1 MQICQHVQR
10 GKRIYLFE
18 ETTDTYIKLIGEFYF
33 IDYKESQGL
42 DFNNQN
48 RLIYQFILGLKQ
60 QKEVLLTSLKEP
72 AAVEARYKQPNTTER
87 KGLVTSRVG
96 QGSYRR
102 ELLNKFQNK
111 CAVTGA
117 ELKEILIASH
127 IVPWKDSSDEER
139 RDVNNGILLSPTYDA
154 LFDKHLI
161 SFDDSGSIIIS
172 SKIKNLLNVLGI
184 DPNAKVK
191 VDDEM
196 KNYLSRHREQFRE
209 ILEN

>member
-1 MQICQHVQR
+1 MCIR
-10 GKRIYLFE
+10 DR
-18 ETTDTYIKLIGEFYF
+18 
-33 IDYKESQGL
+33 
-42 DFNNQN
+42 
-48 RLIYQFILGLKQ
+48 
-60 QKEVLLTSLKEP
+60 TSLKEP
-72 AAVEARYKQPNTTER
+72 AAVEARYKKPNTTER

-139 RDVNNGILLSPTYDA
+139 RDVNNGILLSPNYDA

-172 SKIKNLLNVLGI
+172 SKIKNLVNVLGI
-184 DPNAKVK
+184 DLNAKVK

-196 KNYLSRHREQFRE
+196 KNYLTKHREQFRE

>member
-1 MQICQHVQR
+1 M
-10 GKRIYLFE
+10 
-18 ETTDTYIKLIGEFYF
+18 
-33 IDYKESQGL
+33 
-42 DFNNQN
+42 
-48 RLIYQFILGLKQ
+48 
-60 QKEVLLTSLKEP
+60 
-72 AAVEARYKQPNTTER
+72 
-87 KGLVTSRVG
+87 
-96 QGSYRR
+96 
-102 ELLNKFQNK
+102 
-111 CAVTGA
+111 
-117 ELKEILIASH
+117 IASH

-172 SKIKNLLNVLGI
+172 SKIKNLVNVLGI

>member
-1 MQICQHVQR
+1 MTTSAQAAASERDITFKPALSALWPNKNGMSVVLDLGANIECSS
-10 GKRIYLFE
+10 KNLFE
-18 ETTDTYIKLIGEFYF
+18 FSIMGASLY
-33 IDYKESQGL
+33 
-42 DFNNQN
+42 
-48 RLIYQFILGLKQ
+48 
-60 QKEVLLTSLKEP
+60 TSLYT
-72 AAVEARYKQPNTTER
+72 YKKPNKTER
-87 KGLVTSRVG
+87 KGLVNTRVG
-96 QGSYRR
+96 QGLYRR
-102 ELLNKFQNK
+102 DLLNKFQNK

-161 SFDDSGSIIIS
+161 SFDDLGSIIIS
-172 SKIKNLLNVLGI
+172 SKIKNLVNVLGI

-196 KNYLSRHREQFRE
+196 KNYLTKHRVQVRE